1 VTVGR
6 KKRGNSWLIIL
17 LCGLGVAIIGLVVA
31 IVVVNINSGNTC
43 GENCESSEDV
53 GDEDEVG
60 DADEDDE
67 YPDVWAGTPEEYIE
81 GLESIMSQPI
91 TDEER
96 ADSLPERD
104 DFTAVYTVL
113 KRELRVEHR
122 VYSIRALRHLLM
134 TKGYNISYVKL
145 KAIIMIFRELNVVGV
160 EDTDRGDEVY
170 EFSYVFVKNKTS
182 LDKSGILKKMRNEL
196 RPG

>member
-1 VTVGR
+1 R
-6 KKRGNSWLIIL
+6 L
-17 LCGLGVAIIGLVVA
+17 
-31 IVVVNINSGNTC
+31 
-43 GENCESSEDV
+43 
-53 GDEDEVG
+53 
-60 DADEDDE
+60 
-67 YPDVWAGTPEEYIE
+67 
-81 GLESIMSQPI
+81 
-91 TDEER
+91 TDERYAGEMRERAIYDAVTAGESLSPELTDAER